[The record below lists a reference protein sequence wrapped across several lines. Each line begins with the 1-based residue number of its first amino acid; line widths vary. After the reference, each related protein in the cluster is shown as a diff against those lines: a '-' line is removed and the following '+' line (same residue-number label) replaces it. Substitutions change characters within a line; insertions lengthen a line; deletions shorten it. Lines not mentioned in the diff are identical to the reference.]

1 MIKII
6 TDLSTFCYTDSK
18 HEKSIQF
25 NTDIIFIIKTDVSII
40 MTLNN
45 VFSETK
51 MLEYDD
57 KYHIYNNVNEFTKYK
72 VDYNALVSI
81 SDNTII
87 NDKNTSY
94 KLLSNTMIKKIIIA
108 EMKMI
113 NTNPNHNHYIF
124 SNDNTIFNL
133 TLRIFLDDKTVLG
146 KQLKENIEYKYIE
159 LNISLDSKGY
169 PYIAPKITY
178 IKPNADISFIMSIMN
193 LDILKHTNWSHVIS
207 LETLVLALV
216 EQLHTLDKQYIKYN
230 DNDIDI
236 DVNKE
241 IFLVIQELDSNKNKI
256 QIKNNQ
262 LIFNNNI
269 RPCILHGVT
278 NYNLI
283 NILKK
288 LNYNINN
295 IKHRNYLS
303 YLLTTSYFK
312 KIIIIIFIII
322 ILLNRKY
329 LIDKLISY
337 NKKN

>member
-1 MIKII
+1 MHIVTVATKSEGYFNYLVESCKRNGGKLEVLGWGQEWKGFMMKIYLFKDYLNNLDDDDI
-6 TDLSTFCYTDSK
+6 VCFVDGYDVIILQPVDKIETLFRNSGKKILFSQDS
-18 HEKSIQF
+18 
-25 NTDIIFIIKTDVSII
+25 NADIIPFIEMFCKYYFGTYKNYR
-40 MTLNN
+40 LNAGTFIGYVKYFKKIFN
-45 VFSETK
+45 NICN
-51 MLEYDD
+51 EY
-57 KYHIYNNVNEFTKYK
+57 NC
-72 VDYNALVSI
+72 
-81 SDNTII
+81 
-87 NDKNTSY
+87 NDKN
-94 KLLSNTMIKKIIIA
+94 
-108 EMKMI
+108 
-113 NTNPNHNHYIF
+113 
-124 SNDNTIFNL
+124 
-133 TLRIFLDDKTVLG
+133 LDDQIIFT
-146 KQLKENIEYKYIE
+146 
-159 LNISLDSKGY
+159 
-169 PYIAPKITY
+169 KIC
-178 IKPNADISFIMSIMN
+178 N
-193 LDILKHTNWSHVIS
+193 
-207 LETLVLALV
+207 
-216 EQLHTLDKQYIKYN
+216 KYN